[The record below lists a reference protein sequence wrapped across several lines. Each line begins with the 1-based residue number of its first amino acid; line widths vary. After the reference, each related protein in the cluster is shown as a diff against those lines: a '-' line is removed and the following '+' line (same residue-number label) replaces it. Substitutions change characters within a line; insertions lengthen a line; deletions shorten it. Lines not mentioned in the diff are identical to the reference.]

1 MATNTLTTNPK
12 TAETVQQVR
21 YSRLWWVGLMA
32 IVLATIANVIVRA
45 IALPFIT
52 VPPEFMPVSIAMPAI
67 IFTIGGV
74 LAAVIV
80 FAIVGRFS
88 RQPARTFTIIAVVA
102 LLLSLV
108 PNVMM
113 LIDPASAPFPGGNL
127 GSITVLMIQHIVA
140 AVIAVWVLTTQ
151 AVETRS

>member
-1 MATNTLTTNPK
+1 MTTDTFSPNSTISATT
-12 TAETVQQVR
+12 QRVR
-21 YSRLWWVGLMA
+21 YSRLWWVGLLA
-32 IVLATIANVIVRA
+32 IALATVANLLVRA

-52 VPPEFMPVSIAMPAI
+52 VPPEFIPVSSAI
-67 IFTIGGV
+67 PTIVFTVGGV

-88 RQPARTFTIIAVVA
+88 RQPARAFTLIAVVA

-113 LIDPASAPFPGGNL
+113 LVDPANAPFPGGNA
-127 GSITVLMIQHIVA
+127 GSMSVLMIQHVVA
-140 AVIAVWVLTTQ
+140 AAVAVWVFVTQ
-151 AVETRS
+151 AVETRA

>member
-1 MATNTLTTNPK
+1 MATNTLTSNSRTTEP
-12 TAETVQQVR
+12 VQRVR
-21 YSRLWWVGLMA
+21 YSRLWWVGLLA
-32 IVLATIANVIVRA
+32 IVLATLANLLVRA

-52 VPPEFMPVSIAMPAI
+52 VPPEFLPVSLASPTI

-102 LLLSLV
+102 LLLSFV
-108 PNVMM
+108 PNVGM
-113 LIDPASAPFPGGNL
+113 IINPASAPFPGGNM
-127 GSITVLMIQHIVA
+127 GSMSVLIIQHIVA
-140 AVIAVWVLTTQ
+140 AVVAVWVLTTQ
-151 AVETRS
+151 AVETRA

>member
-1 MATNTLTTNPK
+1 MATNTLATNPG
-12 TAETVQQVR
+12 TTGTVQQVR

-32 IVLATIANVIVRA
+32 IVLATIANLVVRA

-67 IFTIGGV
+67 IFTVGGV

-113 LIDPASAPFPGGNL
+113 LINPASAPFSGGNV
-127 GSITVLMIQHIVA
+127 GSISVLMLQHVVA

-151 AVETRS
+151 AVETQP